1 MKKNKNNIL
10 VTGVMGHLGYSFASI
25 FSNSNNTV
33 VGIYNKSKDL
43 KKYNNLKNKK
53 VVLIKNNLSDI
64 KTLKKII
71 QKYNIESVIYSSA
84 VSHEIYAKEDPVKS
98 INVNSLYLINFLNL
112 LKENAFSK
120 FIYISTGSVFQDIKD
135 SQFKINTSVIPS
147 PKSIYSSSKRLGEV
161 LVQSF
166 FDYYKLNSV
175 VVRVSWVYGMPV
187 LTEKINFQRGPLP
200 FILNEL
206 FVKNKSTFNMKT
218 GSDFKASFTY
228 IKDVVNGIQSMLN
241 KKAKFKKNTYHLSNN
256 KNYSLKT
263 VEKIINTQF
272 RNKKVFIGKGV
283 APWSSDSVIRG
294 PMQDKDF
301 YKEFGF
307 KCQFDIN
314 KGLIDF
320 IKQI

>member
-1 MKKNKNNIL
+1 MKKNIL
-10 VTGVMGHLGYSFASI
+10 VTGVMGHLGYSFASN
-25 FSNSNNTV
+25 FSNSKNTI
-33 VGIYNKSKDL
+33 VGIYNITKDL

-53 VVLIKNNLSDI
+53 VILIKNNLSDI

-71 QKYNIESVIYSSA
+71 QKHNIESVVYSSA
-84 VSHEIYAKEDPVKS
+84 VSHEIYAKEDPFKS

-112 LKENAFSK
+112 LKENTFSK
-120 FIYISTGSVFQDIKD
+120 FIYISTGSVFQDVKD
-135 SQFKINTSVIPS
+135 SKFKINTSVIPS

-166 FDYYKLNSV
+166 FDYYNLNSV

-241 KKAKFKKNTYHLSNN
+241 KKAKFTKNTYHLSNN